1 MDPDTQI
8 FVVVVI
14 FVVLSVIVNK
24 LDKKEMG
31 EALIAESTI
40 KCFRKFAT
48 FEGRA
53 SRSEFW
59 PFYLLCTF
67 SNVITYII
75 DLNYLEFENGFGTA
89 TAIFNFVTIVPLVA
103 VSVRRLQD
111 VGKSGWWFLI
121 GFTGIGLMPLLIWWS
136 DKGGKEL
143 KKSTKNK
150 STLTDELR
158 DLKELYNEG
167 TLSKEEFIKAKE
179 KILK

>member
-1 MDPDTQI
+1 MDPFFQI
-8 FVVVVI
+8 IIVIVI
-14 FVVLSVIVNK
+14 FVVLSLIINK

-31 EALIAESTI
+31 EALIVESTV

-53 SRSEFW
+53 SKSEFW
-59 PFYLLCTF
+59 PFYLICTF
-67 SNVITYII
+67 SNAITYIV
-75 DLNYLEFENGFGTA
+75 DLNYLKFENGFGA
-89 TAIFNFVTIVPLVA
+89 TTIIFNFVTVVPLAA

-136 DKGGKEL
+136 GKGGKEL
-143 KKSTKNK
+143 KKPTKSK
-150 STLTDELR
+150 SNLTDELR

-167 TLSKEEFIKAKE
+167 TLSKEEFTKAK
-179 KILK
+179 KKLLK

>member
-24 LDKKEMG
+24 IDKKEMG

-89 TAIFNFVTIVPLVA
+89 TAIFNFVTVVPLVA

-136 DKGGKEL
+136 GKGGKEL

-150 STLTDELR
+150 STLTDEFR

-167 TLSKEEFIKAKE
+167 TLSKEEFTKAKS
-179 KILK
+179 KLLN